1 MEDVEEGGENDE
13 CEGGEMDDDV
23 NSPVK
28 FFCPHLPLPG
38 QPRGQRKNL
47 SDKKGR
53 GIWKKRDNGLYI
65 GRGKAKI

>member
-28 FFCPHLPLPG
+28 FFCPHLPRG
-38 QPRGQRKNL
+38 SSRGQRKNL
-47 SDKKGR
+47 SDKKER
-53 GIWKKRDNGLYI
+53 GTWKKSDYGVYI